1 MLYAKTD
8 GQLYTKRGANQET
21 LVHAGSGWSANS
33 EGDLYVTD
41 DTAVGIGT
49 TNPSNSKL
57 HVAAGH
63 LNLDDDYAIAWGG
76 GSSRAS
82 ITGSKA
88 DSTLNIN
95 PGAGGVV
102 VIGDAASTNATL
114 SSAQV
119 AKAWVTTTNNSNTIT
134 DSYNVSSVTDN
145 SAGHFTV
152 NFTTDQPDANYCV
165 VANATRGHGTWAQD
179 SNVSIFTHTRSVGSF
194 VMKRG
199 APTETTSDV
208 GEVSRIDA
216 IVFGT

>member
-8 GQLYTKRGANQET
+8 GQLYTKRGANLET

-57 HVAAGH
+57 HVAGGH

-76 GSSRAS
+76 GGSRAS
-82 ITGSKA
+82 ITGRKA

-95 PGAGGVV
+95 PGTGGIVYF
-102 VIGDAASTNATL
+102 GDAQSTTATL

-119 AKAWVTTTNNSNTIT
+119 AKAWVTWNGST
-134 DSYNVSSVTDN
+134 DAIFSAYNVSSVT
-145 SAGHFTV
+145 SSSTGIYEV
-152 NFTTDQPDANYCV
+152 NFTTDMSNANLCV
-165 VANATRGHGTWAQD
+165 QGTTLA
-179 SNVSIFTHTRSVGSF
+179 SSKGNVSINTMTAGTVGLYTREAASETLTDYGNVGIT
-194 VMKRG
+194 VYCN
-199 APTETTSDV
+199 
-208 GEVSRIDA
+208 
-216 IVFGT
+216 